1 VVVCV
6 VVFRRQRLDD
16 DNLSGGL
23 KALRD
28 AIAASLGLDDGDAR
42 IRFEYSQHLT
52 TGKPGTLVRIET
64 QP

>member
-1 VVVCV
+1 MVVSV

-28 AIAASLGLDDGDAR
+28 AIAASVGLDDGDAR
-42 IRFEYSQHLT
+42 IAFEYSQHIG

-64 QP
+64 HE